1 MSRRISLAFALAFT
15 TVVTFAVVVLGA
27 NSGVFSDAP
36 KEDAAAGMEVHPTPA
51 PPAVVAPGAA
61 PAPAGEMTPQVIIE
75 YQYVDVT
82 VSAPAAVG
90 PTRPAGAP
98 PVTPTPATP
107 AATQVDD
114 GAPSPSPSP
123 VAPAPPTVAPP
134 SPTAPATATT
144 AASATPAPKKE
155 LEFTGTV
162 TSVSGDL
169 VTFSYGGDKT
179 VTVRVVTMSTS
190 LLPTGTRAHVHALLL
205 SDGYVAKEISVA

>member
-36 KEDAAAGMEVHPTPA
+36 EEETAAGVEVQPTPA

-61 PAPAGEMTPQVIIE
+61 PTPAGEMTPRVIIE

-98 PVTPTPATP
+98 PVTPTPAAP
-107 AATQVDD
+107 AATPVDD
-114 GAPSPSPSP
+114 GEPSPSPA
-123 VAPAPPTVAPP
+123 APASPTVAPP
-134 SPTAPATATT
+134 SPVPVTATP
-144 AASATPAPKKE
+144 AAAATPAPKKE

-190 LLPTGTRAHVHALLL
+190 LLPAGTRAHVHALLL